1 MHSMIYFNPLRN
13 EADFSFL
20 KNKKENNLKEKS
32 NKNLN
37 KKIKD
42 KIKNPA
48 VLFSCRTVGI
58 FYVQAARFLAR
69 RRPRKYKI

>member
-32 NKNLN
+32 NKNLS

-42 KIKNPA
+42 KIKND
-48 VLFSCRTVGI
+48 S
-58 FYVQAARFLAR
+58 
-69 RRPRKYKI
+69 RK

>member
-1 MHSMIYFNPLRN
+1 V
-13 EADFSFL
+13 

-42 KIKNPA
+42 KKND
-48 VLFSCRTVGI
+48 S
-58 FYVQAARFLAR
+58 
-69 RRPRKYKI
+69 RK

>member
-1 MHSMIYFNPLRN
+1 MIYFNPLRY

-32 NKNLN
+32 NKNLS

-42 KIKNPA
+42 KIKND
-48 VLFSCRTVGI
+48 S
-58 FYVQAARFLAR
+58 
-69 RRPRKYKI
+69 RK

>member
-1 MHSMIYFNPLRN
+1 MIYFNPLRN

-32 NKNLN
+32 NKNLS

-42 KIKNPA
+42 KIKND
-48 VLFSCRTVGI
+48 S
-58 FYVQAARFLAR
+58 
-69 RRPRKYKI
+69 RK